1 MFYTGKILH
10 SVNPFIAIF
19 SRKKLQRSKSRIM
32 NTLYTINMPKGC
44 RYMSDYNQLI
54 NGILPINSKFILN
67 KTLTGCGGTSLF
79 LNSSL
84 PVVIISP
91 RIQVLKDKH
100 SQHPDTFLFHIP
112 LCNDRA
118 AAIGQKMSDLGRYL
132 DCHGNNPFGAL
143 QTPAKILVTL
153 DSSGKVL
160 DVLRSRGETNSFLFV
175 VDEFQCLVGD
185 AAFKGNTDMNFLA
198 RLDKEVR
205 RICYLS
211 ATPISDLYLDYIP
224 QFAHIPYYKLEWD
237 PDIIEEPTLKEVQMK
252 KGESAE
258 KLCGQLIQRYRETG
272 YFERKIMQGHI
283 VESHEACIFLNEV
296 KSIKNIILKNHLKPE
311 EVTVLCSE
319 SKAADLPKGFTI
331 GGLCTD
337 KVNPVNKPFTFC
349 TKASFEGVDFYST
362 NASTYIFIDAGKEWQ
377 TLDIM
382 LDIPQILGRQRLDI
396 NPFKHDATIYYKTKP
411 KVMSEAEF
419 RQKQIEMEQKSRK
432 NLETFNASSADAKD
446 MFIQVY
452 SNMALD
458 KKFVDDYVDVL
469 QENGHTTLGINYL
482 VMVAKWNQW
491 YQRHFYYSNSCQL
504 LTSIQVAVNMRQK
517 SQEVKI
523 FETWYYNAPEK
534 ERLAGYADFR
544 HSYPQ
549 YDELLLQNPFID
561 LRYHDWYAT
570 LGYEA
575 LSGLYFQETDVE
587 KAYSEWCAQ
596 APIKEACRQTF
607 KAGVLYSKQEIKA
620 MLQQIYNDLGLIG
633 KTAKATDLSAYLSV
647 REKQRM
653 NAEGKRV
660 YYLEVWQN

>member
-160 DVLRSRGETNSFLFV
+160 DVLRSRGENNSFLFV

-575 LSGLYFQETDVE
+575 LSGLHFQETDVE